1 MEMIKDRMEFK
12 LRRGSVKVNID
23 LEEKMLE
30 IERQKAEIEQRKLQI
45 EAERLNL
52 EKEKLKEKL
61 EVETAKQGMKSN
73 TVKLPKLDFNKF
85 SGELLKWQEFWDSF
99 ESAIHSNAS
108 LNPVEKM
115 NYLRAKL
122 EGEAED
128 IISGL
133 TLTNANYE
141 EAIRLLQKR
150 FGQNEIIINAHYTS
164 LMDMPASSSS
174 TSAVRTRYDSI
185 EKHLRS
191 LQALGEDV
199 NTKMLV
205 SLITTK
211 LPKDVITHLTD
222 HKEDGQEWT
231 VQLLRD
237 KLHTFITNR
246 ENAER
251 QCGIKD
257 DSKHTARSMWLSS
270 EDREGKTTTETLF
283 SVTKPP
289 KDQKVRRRDI
299 CVYCQGKHRSDEC
312 KKYATVAARKEKI
325 KGQCFICLKP
335 GHHQK
340 DCKAN
345 KVCVHCQQ
353 KNKHHR
359 SLCINKF
366 QAKPAETAHVVT
378 ETIFPVTENT
388 LLASEEQ
395 VLMQTAT
402 VEVENLEKSGKQ
414 TIRLL
419 LDTGRQRSYITEQL
433 ADKLQLPIKGSET
446 LTVYTF
452 NTSKPR
458 QLQTPVTELR
468 LLTKDGS
475 SLHLR
480 VNVVPKITGTL
491 QRACFDT
498 KKIEHLLKDITL
510 AHSIPTSKETA
521 SIELLLGSDYYCDI
535 FSGDIQMKQ
544 VVPGLNLMFNVQT
557 LPTEQKPQLDDFWKL
572 ETLGISE
579 PVSVNDD
586 DLALQKFNDTV
597 RFEDGR
603 YQVTWPWKKESLSL
617 PTNYQLAL
625 GRLRCLTNRLA
636 KNPEHL
642 IKYDAVIQ
650 DQLHKGIVEIVPDE
664 ESVNTLKHY
673 IPHHEIV
680 TPEKTTTKIR
690 IVFDASAKTKKGSQS
705 LNENLHRGPII
716 LEDLCGLLMRFRLN
730 REALIADVE
739 KAFHQVGLQPEDRDV
754 TRFLWLKDATKPT
767 LENNV
772 QELRFTRV
780 PFGMISGLFLLAAT
794 VKYHLNK
801 ADTPVAKKISDNMY
815 VFNMVTGVATSEQAV
830 EFYKE
835 ATSLFQSSSMN
846 LREWASNSK
855 EFLQNI
861 PESDQTRGDT
871 MKILGTTWNMTS
883 DTIFVNGSET
893 SSCPVTS
900 KREALQSISRIYDPL
915 GFFSPVTLN
924 GKLFLQELWKNEL
937 DWDETLSE
945 LQQQQWYK
953 IQDDHT
959 PLSSIPVPRYSGIGT
974 ENKLFC
980 FTDASAKAYS
990 AAVYLYSVGRTANVN
1005 LVFSKV
1011 RVAPTKQLSIP
1022 RLELLAVVI
1031 GTRLKEIKSHKDINF
1046 RYVTTTQNP
1055 ADLATRGVS
1064 AEALIDNQLWWH
1076 GPSWLSDDET
1086 KWPSWDFQQ
1095 IDDNTLDQMAK
1106 QAGSPQIMYE
1116 TPALIEMENK
1126 QEHSVKPVSPF
1137 ELNEKNY
1144 SCLTRLLRVTA

>member
-1 MEMIKDRMEFK
+1 M
-12 LRRGSVKVNID
+12 
-23 LEEKMLE
+23 
-30 IERQKAEIEQRKLQI
+30 
-45 EAERLNL
+45 
-52 EKEKLKEKL
+52 
-61 EVETAKQGMKSN
+61 
-73 TVKLPKLDFNKF
+73 PKLDFNKF

-122 EGEAED
+122 EGEAEEV
-128 IISGL
+128 ISGL
-133 TLTNANYE
+133 TLKNANYE

-174 TSAVRTRYDSI
+174 TSALRTRYDSI

-199 NTKMLV
+199 NTNMLV
-205 SLITTK
+205 SLIMTK

-237 KLHTFITNR
+237 KLHRFITNR

-257 DSKHTARSMWLSS
+257 DSKHTARSMWLTS
-270 EDREGKTTTETLF
+270 EDKEGKTTTETLF
-283 SVTKPP
+283 SVTKPS

-299 CVYCQGKHRSDEC
+299 CVYCQGKHWSDEC

-325 KGQCFICLKP
+325 KGQCFICLIP

-340 DCKAN
+340 DCKTN

-366 QAKPAETAHVVT
+366 QEKPAETAHVVT
-378 ETIFPVTENT
+378 ETISPVTENT
-388 LLASEEQ
+388 LLASDEQ

-419 LDTGRQRSYITEQL
+419 LDTGSQRSYITEQL
-433 ADKLQLPIKGSET
+433 ADKPQLPIKGSET

-480 VNVVPKITGTL
+480 VNVVPKITDTL

-510 AHSIPTSKETA
+510 ADSIPTSKETA

-544 VVPGLNLMFNVQT
+544 VVPGLNLIASKLGWILTGRIKCQEAQSAPSISMLTYTSSPVSAHLAAQFNVQT

-586 DLALQKFNDTV
+586 DQALQKFNDTV

-603 YQVTWPWKKESLSL
+603 YQVTWPWKKESPSL

-636 KNPEHL
+636 NK
-642 IKYDAVIQ
+642 
-650 DQLHKGIVEIVPDE
+650 
-664 ESVNTLKHY
+664 
-673 IPHHEIV
+673 
-680 TPEKTTTKIR
+680 KTTTKIR

-716 LEDLCGLLMRFRLN
+716 LEDLCGLLMRFRIN
-730 REALIADVE
+730 RVALIADVE
-739 KAFHQVGLQPEDRDV
+739 KAFHQVGLQPKDRDV

-780 PFGMISGLFLLAAT
+780 PFGMISSPFLLAAT

-815 VFNMVTGVATSEQAV
+815 VDNMVTGVATSEQAV
-830 EFYKE
+830 EFYK
-835 ATSLFQSSSMN
+835 
-846 LREWASNSK
+846 
-855 EFLQNI
+855 
-861 PESDQTRGDT
+861 
-871 MKILGTTWNMTS
+871 
-883 DTIFVNGSET
+883 
-893 SSCPVTS
+893 
-900 KREALQSISRIYDPL
+900 
-915 GFFSPVTLN
+915 
-924 GKLFLQELWKNEL
+924 
-937 DWDETLSE
+937 
-945 LQQQQWYK
+945 
-953 IQDDHT
+953 
-959 PLSSIPVPRYSGIGT
+959 
-974 ENKLFC
+974 
-980 FTDASAKAYS
+980 
-990 AAVYLYSVGRTANVN
+990 
-1005 LVFSKV
+1005 
-1011 RVAPTKQLSIP
+1011 
-1022 RLELLAVVI
+1022 
-1031 GTRLKEIKSHKDINF
+1031 
-1046 RYVTTTQNP
+1046 
-1055 ADLATRGVS
+1055 
-1064 AEALIDNQLWWH
+1064 
-1076 GPSWLSDDET
+1076 
-1086 KWPSWDFQQ
+1086 
-1095 IDDNTLDQMAK
+1095 
-1106 QAGSPQIMYE
+1106 
-1116 TPALIEMENK
+1116 
-1126 QEHSVKPVSPF
+1126 
-1137 ELNEKNY
+1137 
-1144 SCLTRLLRVTA
+1144 

>member
-1 MEMIKDRMEFK
+1 M
-12 LRRGSVKVNID
+12 
-23 LEEKMLE
+23 
-30 IERQKAEIEQRKLQI
+30 
-45 EAERLNL
+45 
-52 EKEKLKEKL
+52 
-61 EVETAKQGMKSN
+61 
-73 TVKLPKLDFNKF
+73 
-85 SGELLKWQEFWDSF
+85 
-99 ESAIHSNAS
+99 
-108 LNPVEKM
+108 
-115 NYLRAKL
+115 
-122 EGEAED
+122 
-128 IISGL
+128 
-133 TLTNANYE
+133 
-141 EAIRLLQKR
+141 
-150 FGQNEIIINAHYTS
+150 
-164 LMDMPASSSS
+164 
-174 TSAVRTRYDSI
+174 
-185 EKHLRS
+185 
-191 LQALGEDV
+191 
-199 NTKMLV
+199 
-205 SLITTK
+205 
-211 LPKDVITHLTD
+211 
-222 HKEDGQEWT
+222 
-231 VQLLRD
+231 
-237 KLHTFITNR
+237 
-246 ENAER
+246 
-251 QCGIKD
+251 
-257 DSKHTARSMWLSS
+257 
-270 EDREGKTTTETLF
+270 
-283 SVTKPP
+283 
-289 KDQKVRRRDI
+289 
-299 CVYCQGKHRSDEC
+299 
-312 KKYATVAARKEKI
+312 
-325 KGQCFICLKP
+325 
-335 GHHQK
+335 
-340 DCKAN
+340 
-345 KVCVHCQQ
+345 
-353 KNKHHR
+353 
-359 SLCINKF
+359 
-366 QAKPAETAHVVT
+366 T
-378 ETIFPVTENT
+378 ETISPVTENT
-388 LLASEEQ
+388 LLASDEQ

-402 VEVENLEKSGKQ
+402 VEVENLEISGKQ

-419 LDTGRQRSYITEQL
+419 LDTGSQRSYITEQL

-510 AHSIPTSKETA
+510 ADSIPTSKETA

-544 VVPGLNLMFNVQT
+544 VVPGLNLMASKLGWILTGRIKCQEAQSAPSISMLTYTSSPVSAHLAAQFNVQT
-557 LPTEQKPQLDDFWKL
+557 LPTKQKPQLDDFWKL

-579 PVSVNDD
+579 PVSANDD
-586 DLALQKFNDTV
+586 DQALQ
-597 RFEDGR
+597 
-603 YQVTWPWKKESLSL
+603 
-617 PTNYQLAL
+617 
-625 GRLRCLTNRLA
+625 
-636 KNPEHL
+636 
-642 IKYDAVIQ
+642 
-650 DQLHKGIVEIVPDE
+650 
-664 ESVNTLKHY
+664 HY

-705 LNENLHRGPII
+705 LNENLHRGAII

-730 REALIADVE
+730 RVALIADVE

-754 TRFLWLKDATKPT
+754 TRFLWLKDATKPS

-780 PFGMISGLFLLAAT
+780 PFGMISSPFLLAAT

-801 ADTPVAKKISDNMY
+801 ADTPVAKKISENMY
-815 VFNMVTGVATSEQAV
+815 VDNMVTGVATSEQAV

-835 ATSLFQSSSMN
+835 AKSLFQSSSMN

-861 PESDQTRGDT
+861 PESDQTRGDS

-893 SSCPVTS
+893 SPCPVTS

-959 PLSSIPVPRYSGIGT
+959 PLSSIPVPRYIGIGT

-990 AAVYLYSVGRTANVN
+990 AAVYLYSSVGRTANVH
-1005 LVFSKV
+1005 LVFSKA
-1011 RVAPTKQLSIP
+1011 RVAPTKQLSTP
-1022 RLELLAVVI
+1022 RLGLLAVVI
-1031 GTRLKEIKSHKDINF
+1031 GTRCLNYVTEQLQLTVTDRVLWTDSQCVLHWMNSHKPLPVFVQNRLKEIKSHKDIKF

-1126 QEHSVKPVSPF
+1126 REHSVKPVAPF

-1144 SCLTRLLRVTA
+1144 SCLTRLLRVTAWALRFILKVKKKSTGRRRVQEKTNLKPKKLNKQN